1 MFRKFVLKNPYQ
13 LFLTILLP
21 FLVSTV
27 LLLFLQSSLLNRNFE
42 KFALSQVYHQQV
54 TDLQNTS
61 QNVSVLEQT
70 ARSVST
76 TAFFDDVI
84 KDLLYTDV
92 APDDYFKYQNK
103 LQSYKNIYPFL
114 QSIYVYN
121 GDHIHAVPMPEF
133 SYDRGSFADKGIFDI
148 LDDIQN
154 HRSHSI
160 VLRKIPNVLA
170 GISTGAPESIY
181 VYSYLFFDSQV
192 SSGKVN
198 EAIILNISAD
208 WLKQSIQPLSGESGG
223 GGGSRE
229 SRESGNRIFIIDSK
243 GELLSDDSVHPLL
256 TDLHDQAYIKQ
267 INGSKEHSGSLRM
280 DVDGVDSF
288 ITYTSTDAFDWKLVS
303 ITPYRFI
310 VKDVEKMKE
319 KTYLLVVLFI
329 VGSILLSF
337 YFARRLFVP
346 ISMVIQN
353 YNQLELE
360 KRSEFYDR
368 KQEFLRKVIQSR
380 VLLTREYLQSQF
392 HKYAITLDPAG
403 SFLLVLLKIDRF
415 PELCRKYSRGDRD
428 LLKFGVVNI
437 VTELLAPAYAHE
449 CIETDEDQVMI
460 LLQVHGLHE
469 PSGNRGLVQ
478 ILEQIQQQTHRYL
491 RFTASITCSEP
502 FESITQLNFHY
513 LKTVDLSYYRL
524 IYGYESMVFSETISG
539 RTDEIKYPQERDDEL
554 TEALI
559 GGRFEDAK
567 QALNGIVAGASTYSY
582 TALNSL
588 FIRLLLLIRYA
599 IEVLESNH
607 AMKVD
612 FNFNAY
618 LMKLQKMET
627 VGQVL
632 TDFFE
637 LFDSLAMELEAK
649 KDNKYV
655 KLLGTVTQIIQR
667 DLANPALSLDSIAEE
682 VDLSPAYLGKLFK
695 KHRLVSVADY
705 INNAR
710 LEYATQLVVSS
721 KDTITDIM
729 EKSGFSSRSHFF
741 TQFKKVYGIT
751 PSQYRTNAKQMG

>member
-1 MFRKFVLKNPYQ
+1 MFKKFVLKNPYQ

-42 KFALSQVYHQQV
+42 KFALSQVYHQQM

-70 ARSVST
+70 AKSVST

-92 APDDYFKYQNK
+92 GPDDYFKYQNK

-121 GDHIHAVPMPEF
+121 GEHIHAVPRPEF
-133 SYDRGSFADKGIFDI
+133 VYDRKSFDDKGIFTI
-148 LDDIQN
+148 LDDIKN
-154 HRSHSI
+154 NKSHSI
-160 VLRKIPNVLA
+160 VLRQIPNVLA
-170 GISTGAPESIY
+170 GISTGAPQSIY

-208 WLKQSIQPLSGESGG
+208 WIKQSIQPQSGG
-223 GGGSRE
+223 
-229 SRESGNRIFIIDSK
+229 SGNRIFVISSH
-243 GELLSDDSVHPLL
+243 GQLLSDDAVHPLL
-256 TDLHDQAYIKQ
+256 SDLHGQAYIEQ
-267 INGSKEHSGSLRM
+267 INGSKDPAGSMRM

-303 ITPYRFI
+303 ITPYRYI

-319 KTYLLVVLFI
+319 KTYLFVLLFI

-360 KRSEFYDR
+360 KRGEFYDR
-368 KQEFLRKVIQSR
+368 KQEFLRKVIHSR
-380 VLLTREYLQSQF
+380 GLLTREYLESQF

-403 SFLLVLLKIDRF
+403 SFLIVLLKIDRF
-415 PELCRKYSRGDRD
+415 SEFCTKYTRGDRD
-428 LLKFGVVNI
+428 LLKFGMANI
-437 VTELLAPAYAHE
+437 VTELLAPAHALE
-449 CIETDEDQVMI
+449 CIETGEDQVMI
-460 LLQVHGLHE
+460 LLQVPGLHE
-469 PSGNRGLVQ
+469 PSGNHGLTQ
-478 ILEQIQQQTHRYL
+478 LLQHIQQQTHRYL
-491 RFTASITCSEP
+491 GTTVSVTCSDT
-502 FESITQLNFHY
+502 FESISQLNFYY

-524 IYGYESMVFSETISG
+524 IYGHESMIFSEAISVSG
-539 RTDEIKYPQERDDEL
+539 RTDEIKYPQEMDDEL

-559 GGRFEDAK
+559 GGRFENAM
-567 QALNGIVAGASTYSY
+567 QSLNEIVAGASSYSY

-588 FIRLLLLIRYA
+588 FIRLLLLIRHA
-599 IEVLESNH
+599 IEVLETNH

-627 VGQVL
+627 VGQIMSDFL
-632 TDFFE
+632 T
-637 LFDSLAMELEAK
+637 LFDSLALELESK
-649 KDNKYV
+649 KDNKYM

-667 DLANPALSLDSIAEE
+667 DLANPALSLDSIAAE
-682 VDLSPAYLGKLFK
+682 VDLSSAYLGKLFK

-710 LEYATQLVVSS
+710 LEYASHLVASS

-741 TQFKKVYGIT
+741 TQFKRVYGIT
-751 PSQYRTNAKQMG
+751 PSQYRTNAKQLG